1 MSDLT
6 DLPELP
12 HRRPTRPADPPHLR
26 YPTFPPLSLSVE
38 EWLSQSRPANMT
50 SNLPVERP
58 ESSLSESWATLSVS
72 DIHSEDGTRSEQTD
86 IGSLIDQNG
95 PDDVTS
101 LDGQETNS
109 EIDGNDDEQSN
120 ISESQELPP
129 LFARVNDGIHDSN
142 ITTKA
147 AFQPTD
153 SIEFREPEQWP
164 GVERVE
170 LKHTVRVLGGL
181 EASELKEHLSPQ
193 PEHSSLMVT
202 VQQTMTKQGL
212 DLDKPFRVLYVGNPD
227 FRHIILD
234 KIGDI
239 LVSSSNSDF
248 ECSSTESSR
257 YHVVPT
263 SFGAGATP
271 NYAELLPIHV
281 QLVVDECVDAALT
294 PQVDSPS
301 SIDLQF
307 KNRAPCTSSWAGTEY
322 QISSPNEWTLPDLA
336 IFLVSGKDDDHAV
349 MTRQLAHTFVKR
361 HGVATMAIS
370 DEPFWKKPA
379 EIIPLD
385 YHSLHMC
392 LESRHSLTGESVV
405 LRRYPIDLKT
415 FESITPGQLNRNL
428 ASLCGLYSTKAS
440 NDTDPSRVSHSYT
453 RFFDSEK
460 NPKHMISSSSAGR
473 VHELIPLFRIVTLA
487 IVSAIA
493 ISLGLSAFR
502 ATSVFF
508 LQQFARSSA
517 PSIYS
522 TSSVVVSTTWP
533 PLSEKSGE
541 TSLAVMTSLS
551 APIEA
556 HVSSYRYDDTST
568 AEDIMGAALAVTDQ
582 SARPDKFQVQAI
594 GDRHV
599 IIKPPQSFTSARR
612 QPKFNLNVT
621 KGGRSLPYELSKLF
635 EGVYTL
641 KLDREDAYG
650 LINVTT
656 TASRPH
662 IEQVT
667 EIDFGTPWL
676 KIANW
681 KKAAHAVSSQL
692 AKDLSTAQTGLS
704 EVYDR
709 LSTDLQLWIGDA
721 TKKSHVLRRE
731 AEMFGRGS
739 VQRSKETT
747 DAVLSRSKELSELVR
762 RNTVQGLSTASSALQ
777 GRTRTINKEVK
788 ELANDAWKRMSLS
801 TRPLHLNGLTE
812 RLQDLRHCKPLAK
825 AHMGARS
832 LLKKESHEHLKS
844 GKPIRKERQSHH
856 RR

>member
-1 MSDLT
+1 MSDIT
-6 DLPELP
+6 DIAEHP
-12 HRRPTRPADPPHLR
+12 HRRLARPADPPHLR
-26 YPTFPPLSLSVE
+26 YPTLPPLSVSVE

-50 SNLPVERP
+50 SSLHVERP
-58 ESSLSESWATLSVS
+58 ESSLSESWANLSVS
-72 DIHSEDGTRSEQTD
+72 DIHSEDGTHSEQTD

-129 LFARVNDGIHDSN
+129 LFARVKDGINDSN

-170 LKHTVRVLGGL
+170 LKHTVRVLDGL

-193 PEHSSLMVT
+193 PEHSSLLVT

-281 QLVVDECVDAALT
+281 QLVVDECVDATLT
-294 PQVDSPS
+294 PQIDSPS
-301 SIDLQF
+301 RIDLQF
-307 KNRAPCTSSWAGTEY
+307 KNRAPCTSSWAGSEY
-322 QISSPNEWTLPDLA
+322 QISSPAEWTLPDLA
-336 IFLVSGKDDDHAV
+336 IFLISGKDDDHAV

-361 HGVATMAIS
+361 HAVPTMAIS

-440 NDTDPSRVSHSYT
+440 NDPDLSRMSHPYT
-453 RFFDSEK
+453 RFVDSEK
-460 NPKHMISSSSAGR
+460 YPKHMISSPSAGR
-473 VHELIPLFRIVTLA
+473 VHELIPHLRIVTLA

-493 ISLGLSAFR
+493 ISLGLSALR

-522 TSSVVVSTTWP
+522 TSSAIVSTTWP

-541 TSLAVMTSLS
+541 TSLAVMTS
-551 APIEA
+551 PIEV
-556 HVSSYRYDDTST
+556 HVSSYGYEDASA

-582 SARPDKFQVQAI
+582 PVRPDKFQVQAI

-599 IIKPPQSFTSARR
+599 IIKPPPSVASGRK
-612 QPKFNLNVT
+612 QPKFNLNVA
-621 KGGRSLPYELSKLF
+621 KGDRSLPYELSKLF

-667 EIDFGTPWL
+667 EVDFGTPWL
-676 KIANW
+676 KVANW

-692 AKDLSTAQTGLS
+692 AKDLSAAQTGLS
-704 EVYDR
+704 EVYGR
-709 LSTDLQLWIGDA
+709 LSTDLQVWIGDA
-721 TKKSHVLRRE
+721 TKKSHLLRRE
-731 AEMFGRGS
+731 AETLGRGS
-739 VQRSKETT
+739 VQCSKETR

-777 GRTRTINKEVK
+777 GRTRTINKEIK
-788 ELANDAWKRMSLS
+788 ELANDIWKRMSLS
-801 TRPLHLNGLTE
+801 TQQFQLNSLNE
-812 RLQDLRHCKPLAK
+812 RFRDLRHYKPLAK
-825 AHMGARS
+825 AQMGARS
-832 LLKKESHEHLKS
+832 LMKKESHEHVKS
-844 GKPIRKERQSHH
+844 AKANRHDRKGGH